1 MTKIVPH
8 ILFAACTDRK
18 AMKLKVLVKII
29 VTLCVI
35 ITGGGGGWLFTGIT
49 VFISN
54 TILYQNSYVV
64 FSDIGEW

>member
-8 ILFAACTDRK
+8 IMFAACTDRK

-35 ITGGGGGWLFTGIT
+35 ILQGGWLFAGIT

-54 TILYQNSYVV
+54 TILHVS
-64 FSDIGEW
+64 E